1 MHRQIVDALQKT
13 EGSILVACHRTP
25 DGDTLGAGLAVFLW
39 LKGLGKRVRIFCP
52 DPVPGVYRFLPGS
65 GDVTAE
71 FGEPPDVLATVDCA
85 SVDRIA
91 PDAESMLRQA
101 GMVVNIDHHATN
113 PRYGALN
120 FVVDG
125 AGSTSELIAQM
136 LLEGGQRVT
145 KEIADCLYT
154 GIATDTGQFSFDYT
168 RPESLRAAAR
178 LMECGAA
185 FEDICARVFR
195 RRTLSKTALIGA
207 ALSSL
212 RLYEGGKIA
221 MLNVPQQMLNKAG
234 ATPDECENVVNYA
247 VEIEGVE
254 IGILLRETRD
264 GDWKVSLRSS
274 GRANVAEIARQFG
287 GGGHVKAAGC
297 TLHGSFEDA
306 GRAMVDAATAAITA
320 L

>member
-1 MHRQIVDALQKT
+1 MQRRIVDTLLRT

-39 LKGLGKRVRIFCP
+39 LKGLGKHARVVCL
-52 DPVPGVYRFLPGS
+52 DPVPGVCRFLPGAD
-65 GDVTAE
+65 DVSDE
-71 FGEPPDVLATVDCA
+71 FGEPPDVFVAVDCA

-91 PDAESMLRQA
+91 PDADDLLRQA
-101 GMVVNIDHHATN
+101 GLVINIDHHATN
-113 PRYGALN
+113 PRFGALN
-120 FVVDG
+120 FVVDS

-136 LLEGGQRVT
+136 LLESGQRVT

-168 RPESLRAAAR
+168 RPESLRVAAR

-185 FEDICARVFR
+185 FEDICARLFR
-195 RRTLSKTALIGA
+195 RRTLSKTALIAA

-212 RLYEGGKIA
+212 KLYAGGLA
-221 MLNVPQQMLNKAG
+221 AVLSVPQQVLNAVG
-234 ATPDECENVVNYA
+234 ATPDECENIVNYA

-274 GRANVAEIARQFG
+274 GTANVAEIARRFG

-297 TLHGSFEDA
+297 TLRGTFEDA
-306 GRAMVDAATAAITA
+306 ERAVVDAAIAAIAA